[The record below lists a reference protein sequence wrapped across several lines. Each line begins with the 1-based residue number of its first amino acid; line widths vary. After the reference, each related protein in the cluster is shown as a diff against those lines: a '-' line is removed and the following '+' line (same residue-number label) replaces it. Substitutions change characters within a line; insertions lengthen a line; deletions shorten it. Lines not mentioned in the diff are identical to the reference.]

1 MTTNVAASIRSRLL
15 SRAKAEDTEFQL
27 FLDRYA
33 CERFL
38 YRLGES
44 EARDRCILKGASL
57 LALWMDEPY
66 RSTRDVDLLTFGEN
80 DEANVREVVTTICN
94 VPCPEDGI
102 ALDISTLKVS
112 AIRDG
117 QRYGGQRAILTA
129 FLGTAKCNVHV
140 DFGFGDVV
148 IPGPEEAWLP
158 TLIDGVPAPF
168 LLTYP
173 QVSSIAEKFEAM
185 VHLGTVNS
193 RMKDFYD
200 VWALSETFAFA
211 GLELQEAVARC
222 FDRRGTPWSAEL
234 PEALTPAFYSNPRL
248 QDYWTA
254 YGRHG
259 ALLHLPPSAF
269 EAIGNRIQS
278 FLGPVRDSILAGEP
292 FEMHWPSGGPWGSHN
307 TQREA
312 DGNESAPG

>member
-15 SRAKAEDTEFQL
+15 SGAKAEGTGFQL

-44 EARDRCILKGASL
+44 EVRDRCILKGASL

-66 RSTRDVDLLTFGEN
+66 RATRDVDLLAFGAN
-80 DEANVREVVTTICN
+80 DEENVRGVMTTICN
-94 VPCPEDGI
+94 VPCPEDGV

-117 QRYGGQRAILTA
+117 HRYGGQRATLIAL
-129 FLGTAKCNVHV
+129 LGNAKCNVQV

-148 IPGPEEAWLP
+148 IPGPEEARLP

-168 LLTYP
+168 LRTYP

-185 VHLGTVNS
+185 VQLGTGNS

-200 VWALSETFAFA
+200 VWALSETFAFD
-211 GLELQEAVARC
+211 GPELQEAVARC
-222 FDRRGTPWSAEL
+222 FDRRGTPWSAER

-254 YGRHG
+254 YGHQG
-259 ALLHLPPSAF
+259 GLLHLPPSAF
-269 EAIGNRIQS
+269 EELGSRIQS

-292 FEMHWPSGGPWGSHN
+292 FDMNWSPGGPWQLPANGSWEEN
-307 TQREA
+307 
-312 DGNESAPG
+312 

>member
-15 SRAKAEDTEFQL
+15 SRAKAEGTEFQL

-44 EARDRCILKGASL
+44 DIRDRCILKGASL

-66 RSTRDVDLLTFGEN
+66 RATRDVDLLAFGAN
-80 DEANVREVVTTICN
+80 DEENVRGVMAAVCN
-94 VPCPEDGI
+94 VPCPEDGV
-102 ALDISTLKVS
+102 ALDINSLRVS
-112 AIRDG
+112 EIRDG
-117 QRYGGQRAILTA
+117 QRYGGQRATLIAL
-129 FLGTAKCNVHV
+129 LGNAKCNVQV

-148 IPGPEEAWLP
+148 FPGPEEAQLP
-158 TLIDGVPAPF
+158 TLISGVPAPF
-168 LLTYP
+168 LRTYP

-185 VHLGTVNS
+185 VQLGTFNS

-200 VWALSETFAFA
+200 VWALSETLAFD

-234 PEALTPAFYSNPRL
+234 PEALAPAFYSNQRL
-248 QDYWTA
+248 QDYWA
-254 YGRHG
+254 SYGHQG
-259 ALLHLPPSAF
+259 GLLHLPPSSF
-269 EAIGNRIQS
+269 EEVGSRIQS
-278 FLGPVRDSILAGEP
+278 FLGPVRDSITADEP
-292 FEMHWPSGGPWGSHN
+292 FDMNWSPGGPWQLPGEGSWEEN
-307 TQREA
+307 
-312 DGNESAPG
+312 

>member
-1 MTTNVAASIRSRLL
+1 MTTNVAASIRARLL
-15 SRAKAEDTEFQL
+15 NRARTEGTEFQL

-44 EARDRCILKGASL
+44 EVRDRCILKGASL

-66 RSTRDVDLLTFGEN
+66 RATRDVDLLALGAN
-80 DEANVREVVTTICN
+80 DEVTVRGVMAAVCN
-94 VPCPEDGI
+94 VSCPEDGV

-117 QRYGGQRAILTA
+117 QRYAGQRAAMTG
-129 FLGTAKCNVHV
+129 FLGSAKCNLQV

-148 IPGPEEAWLP
+148 IPGPEEAQLP
-158 TLIDGVPAPF
+158 TLIGGVPAPF

-173 QVSSIAEKFEAM
+173 QISSIAEKFEAM
-185 VHLGTVNS
+185 VQLGTVNS

-211 GLELQEAVARC
+211 GPELQEAVARC
-222 FDRRGTPWSAEL
+222 FDRRGTPLGPET
-234 PEALTPAFYSNPRL
+234 PEALTPALYSNP
-248 QDYWTA
+248 QQQSHWTT
-254 YGRHG
+254 YGHRG
-259 ALLHLPPSAF
+259 GLLHLPPSAF
-269 EAIGNRIQS
+269 DEVGSRIQS
-278 FLGPVRDSILAGEP
+278 FLGPVRNSILAGEP
-292 FEMHWPSGGPWGSHN
+292 FSMYWPPGGPWEARNSS
-307 TQREA
+307 TEA
-312 DGNESAPG
+312 DGY

>member
-15 SRAKAEDTEFQL
+15 SRAKAEGTEFQL

-44 EARDRCILKGASL
+44 EIRDQCILKGASL

-66 RSTRDVDLLTFGEN
+66 RATRDVDLLAFGAN
-80 DEANVREVVTTICN
+80 DEENVRGVMAAVCN
-94 VPCPEDGI
+94 VPCPEDGVV
-102 ALDISTLKVS
+102 LDISALKVS
-112 AIRDG
+112 EIRDG
-117 QRYGGQRAILTA
+117 QRYSGQRATIIAL
-129 FLGTAKCNVHV
+129 LGNAKCNVQV

-148 IPGPEEAWLP
+148 FPGPEEAQLP
-158 TLIDGVPAPF
+158 TLISGVPAPF
-168 LLTYP
+168 LRTYP

-185 VHLGTVNS
+185 VQLGTLNS

-200 VWALSETFAFA
+200 VWALSESFAFD
-211 GLELQEAVARC
+211 GPELQEAVARC

-234 PEALTPAFYSNPRL
+234 PEALTPAFYSTPQL

-254 YGRHG
+254 YGHHG

-269 EAIGNRIQS
+269 EELGSRIRS
-278 FLGPVRDSILAGEP
+278 FLRPVRDSILAGEP
-292 FEMHWPSGGPWGSHN
+292 FDMNWSPGGPWQLTGNGSW
-307 TQREA
+307 E
-312 DGNESAPG
+312 GI

>member
-15 SRAKAEDTEFQL
+15 SGAKAEGTEFQL

-44 EARDRCILKGASL
+44 EIRDRCILKGASL

-66 RSTRDVDLLTFGEN
+66 RATRDVDLLTFGDN
-80 DEANVREVVTTICN
+80 DEETVQGVMTTICSIS
-94 VPCPEDGI
+94 CPKDGL
-102 ALDISTLKVS
+102 ALDLSTLEVS

-117 QRYGGQRAILTA
+117 QRYGGQRATLVA
-129 FLGTAKCNVHV
+129 LLGTARCHIQV

-148 IPGPEEAWLP
+148 IPGPEEAQLP
-158 TLIDGVPAPF
+158 TMIDGVPAPF

-173 QVSSIAEKFEAM
+173 RVSSIAEKFESM
-185 VHLGTVNS
+185 VQLGTGNS

-200 VWALSETFAFA
+200 LWALSETFAFD

-248 QDYWTA
+248 QDYWTS
-254 YGRHG
+254 YGHHG

-269 EAIGNRIQS
+269 EEIGSRIQS
-278 FLGPVRDSILAGEP
+278 FLGPVRDSILAGDP
-292 FEMHWPSGGPWGSHN
+292 FDMHWLPSGPWK
-307 TQREA
+307 A
-312 DGNESAPG
+312 

>member
-1 MTTNVAASIRSRLL
+1 MTTNAAASIRSRLL
-15 SRAKAEDTEFQL
+15 RRAKDESTEFQL

-44 EARDRCILKGASL
+44 EVRSRCILKGASL

-66 RSTRDVDLLTFGEN
+66 RSTRDVDLLTFGDN
-80 DEANVREVVTTICN
+80 DEETVRYVMEAICN
-94 VPCPEDGI
+94 VSCPEDGM
-102 ALDISTLKVS
+102 ALDISTLKIS

-117 QRYGGQRAILTA
+117 QRYGGQRATVIAL
-129 FLGTAKCNVHV
+129 LGNAKCNVQV

-148 IPGPEEAWLP
+148 IPGPEEARLP
-158 TLIDGVPAPF
+158 TLLDGVPAPY

-185 VHLGTVNS
+185 VQLGTVNS

-211 GLELQEAVARC
+211 GPELQEAVAQC
-222 FDRRGTPWSAEL
+222 FDRRGTPWGAEL

-248 QDYWTA
+248 QDYWTG
-254 YGRHG
+254 YGHHG

-269 EAIGNRIQS
+269 EEIGRRIQS
-278 FLGPVRDSILAGEP
+278 FLGPVRDSILSGEP
-292 FEMHWPSGGPWGSHN
+292 FDMNWAAGGPW
-307 TQREA
+307 EA
-312 DGNESAPG
+312 RGR

>member
-15 SRAKAEDTEFQL
+15 SGAKAEGTEFQL

-44 EARDRCILKGASL
+44 EVRDRCILKGASL

-66 RSTRDVDLLTFGEN
+66 RATRDVDLLAFGAN
-80 DEANVREVVTTICN
+80 DEENVRGVMTTICN
-94 VPCPEDGI
+94 VPCHEDGV

-117 QRYGGQRAILTA
+117 QRYGGQRATLIAL
-129 FLGTAKCNVHV
+129 LGNAKCNLQV

-148 IPGPEEAWLP
+148 IPGPEEARLP

-168 LLTYP
+168 LRTYP

-185 VHLGTVNS
+185 VQLGTGNS

-200 VWALSETFAFA
+200 VWALSETFAFD
-211 GLELQEAVARC
+211 GPELQEAVARC
-222 FDRRGTPWSAEL
+222 FDRRGTPWSAER

-254 YGRHG
+254 YGHQG
-259 ALLHLPPSAF
+259 GLLHLPPSAF
-269 EAIGNRIQS
+269 EELGSRIQS

-292 FEMHWPSGGPWGSHN
+292 FGMNWSPRGPWQLPANGSWEEN
-307 TQREA
+307 
-312 DGNESAPG
+312 

>member
-1 MTTNVAASIRSRLL
+1 MTSNVAASIRARLL
-15 SRAKAEDTEFQL
+15 NRAKAEETEFQL

-66 RSTRDVDLLTFGEN
+66 RSTRDVDLLAFGEN
-80 DEANVREVVTTICN
+80 DEDTVRYVMETICS
-94 VPCPEDGI
+94 VSCPEDGI

-117 QRYGGQRAILTA
+117 QRYGGQRATLIAL
-129 FLGTAKCNVHV
+129 LGNAKCNVQV

-148 IPGPEEAWLP
+148 VPGPEEAQLP
-158 TLIDGVPAPF
+158 TLIGDVPAPF

-173 QVSSIAEKFEAM
+173 QVSSIAEKFESM
-185 VHLGTVNS
+185 VQLGIGNS

-200 VWALSETFAFA
+200 IWALSEIFDFD
-211 GLELQEAVARC
+211 GPKLQEAVARC
-222 FDRRGTPWSAEL
+222 FDRRGTPWGAEL

-254 YGRHG
+254 YGHHG
-259 ALLHLPPSAF
+259 ALLHLPPSVF
-269 EAIGNRIQS
+269 EEIGSRIQS
-278 FLGPVRDSILAGEP
+278 FLGPVRDSIRAGEL
-292 FEMHWPSGGPWGSHN
+292 FEMHWPPGGTWEARNPP
-307 TQREA
+307 REA
-312 DGNESAPG
+312 DGD

>member
-1 MTTNVAASIRSRLL
+1 MTTNAAPSIRSRLL
-15 SRAKAEDTEFQL
+15 SRAKAEGTEFQL

-44 EARDRCILKGASL
+44 EVRDQCILKGASL

-66 RSTRDVDLLTFGEN
+66 RATRDVDLLAFGAN
-80 DEANVREVVTTICN
+80 DEETVRYVMEAICN
-94 VPCPEDGI
+94 VSCPEDGI
-102 ALDISTLKVS
+102 ALDISTLKIS

-117 QRYGGQRAILTA
+117 QRYGGQRATLVA
-129 FLGTAKCNVHV
+129 LLGNAKCNVQV

-148 IPGPEEAWLP
+148 VPGPQKAQLP
-158 TLIDGVPAPF
+158 TLIGGIPAPF

-173 QVSSIAEKFEAM
+173 QVSSIAEKFESM
-185 VHLGTVNS
+185 VQLGVGNS

-200 VWALSETFAFA
+200 VWALSETFAID
-211 GLELQEAVARC
+211 GPELQEAVARC
-222 FDRRGTPWSAEL
+222 FDRRGTPWSAET

-254 YGRHG
+254 YGHQG
-259 ALLHLPPSAF
+259 GLLHLPPSAF
-269 EAIGNRIQS
+269 EEIGNRIQS
-278 FLGPVRDSILAGEP
+278 FLGPVRDSILARES
-292 FEMHWPSGGPWGSHN
+292 FDMHWPPGGTWEARNPS
-307 TQREA
+307 REA
-312 DGNESAPG
+312 DVD

>member
-66 RSTRDVDLLTFGEN
+66 RSTRDVDLLTFGDN
-80 DEANVREVVTTICN
+80 DEETVRYVMETICN
-94 VPCPEDGI
+94 VSCPEDGI
-102 ALDISTLKVS
+102 ALDISTLKIS

-117 QRYGGQRAILTA
+117 QRYGGQRAAMTA
-129 FLGTAKCNVHV
+129 FLGNAKCNVQV

-148 IPGPEEAWLP
+148 IPGPEEAQLP
-158 TLIDGVPAPF
+158 TLIGGVPAPF

-173 QVSSIAEKFEAM
+173 QVSSIAEKFESM
-185 VHLGTVNS
+185 VQLGIGNS

-211 GLELQEAVARC
+211 GPELQEAVARC
-222 FDRRGTPWSAEL
+222 FDRRGTPWSGEV

-254 YGRHG
+254 YGHHG

-269 EAIGNRIQS
+269 EEIGSRIQS
-278 FLGPVRDSILAGEP
+278 FLGPVRDSILAGES
-292 FEMHWPSGGPWGSHN
+292 FDMHWPPRGPWQVPANGPS
-307 TQREA
+307 
-312 DGNESAPG
+312 

>member
-44 EARDRCILKGASL
+44 EARNQCILKGASL
-57 LALWMDEPY
+57 LALWMEEPY
-66 RSTRDVDLLTFGEN
+66 RATRDVDLLAFGVHGE
-80 DEANVREVVTTICN
+80 ETVRYVMETICN
-94 VPCPEDGI
+94 VSCPEDGI
-102 ALDISTLKVS
+102 ALDISTLKIS

-117 QRYGGQRAILTA
+117 QRYGGQRATLIAL
-129 FLGTAKCNVHV
+129 LGIAKCNIQV

-148 IPGPEEAWLP
+148 VPGPEEAQLP
-158 TLIDGVPAPF
+158 TMIDGVPAPF
-168 LLTYP
+168 LRTYP
-173 QVSSIAEKFEAM
+173 QVSSIAEKFESM
-185 VHLGTVNS
+185 VQLGIGNS

-200 VWALSETFAFA
+200 IWALSETFAFD
-211 GLELQEAVARC
+211 GPELKEAVAQC
-222 FDRRGTPWSAEL
+222 FDRRGTSWSAEV

-254 YGRHG
+254 YGHHG
-259 ALLHLPPSAF
+259 ALLHPPPSAF
-269 EAIGNRIQS
+269 EEIGNRIQS

-292 FEMHWPSGGPWGSHN
+292 FDMNWSPGGPWQVPVNGPWEEN
-307 TQREA
+307 
-312 DGNESAPG
+312 

>member
-15 SRAKAEDTEFQL
+15 SRAKAEGTEFQL

-44 EARDRCILKGASL
+44 EVRDRCILKGASL

-66 RSTRDVDLLTFGEN
+66 RATRDVDLLAFGAN
-80 DEANVREVVTTICN
+80 DEENVRGVMTTICN
-94 VPCPEDGI
+94 VLCPEDGV
-102 ALDISTLKVS
+102 ALEISTLKVS

-117 QRYGGQRAILTA
+117 QRYGGQRATLIAL
-129 FLGTAKCNVHV
+129 LGNAKCNVQV

-148 IPGPEEAWLP
+148 IPGPEEARLP

-168 LLTYP
+168 LRTYP

-185 VHLGTVNS
+185 VQLGTGNS

-200 VWALSETFAFA
+200 VWALSETFVFD
-211 GLELQEAVARC
+211 GPELQEAVARC
-222 FDRRGTPWSAEL
+222 FDRRGTPWSAER
-234 PEALTPAFYSNPRL
+234 PEALTPAFYSNPQL
-248 QDYWTA
+248 QDYWTT
-254 YGRHG
+254 YGHQAGYCISRPAH
-259 ALLHLPPSAF
+259 S
-269 EAIGNRIQS
+269 RK
-278 FLGPVRDSILAGEP
+278 LAAVSSP
-292 FEMHWPSGGPWGSHN
+292 FWDQFATASWRANP
-307 TQREA
+307 
-312 DGNESAPG
+312 